1 MDPLAAISTSAL
13 YQECLSNIHE
23 DCLNE
28 ILLEP
33 LLDQNTKE
41 KYLIN
46 INCLSNEL
54 DSPIFDLDKIE
65 DINQIRSL
73 IMFTIS
79 IKDHLLSSNRLK
91 NCIKLLD
98 KDIIPIIEVG
108 ININTDW
115 SIRGFLPTA
124 CKCNNLECAALLM
137 QYPVKKIF
145 GVGFDDFKITQKELS
160 VLYTFMENA
169 YPPFPPQ
176 KSILLI
182 SAYDHDKKSNLTIF
196 PKEIVMHT
204 LGIAHALP
212 CWSRPKSQRFNLEF
226 NIIY

>member
-1 MDPLAAISTSAL
+1 MDPLATISTSAL
-13 YQECLSNIHE
+13 YQDCLSNIHG

-28 ILLEP
+28 ILLDST
-33 LLDQNTKE
+33 LDQNTKE
-41 KYLIN
+41 QYLIN
-46 INCLSNEL
+46 ISCLSNEL

-124 CKCNNLECAALLM
+124 CKCNNLECAAL
-137 QYPVKKIF
+137 
-145 GVGFDDFKITQKELS
+145 
-160 VLYTFMENA
+160 
-169 YPPFPPQ
+169 
-176 KSILLI
+176 
-182 SAYDHDKKSNLTIF
+182 
-196 PKEIVMHT
+196 
-204 LGIAHALP
+204 
-212 CWSRPKSQRFNLEF
+212 
-226 NIIY
+226 